1 MADWIPGVSEYL
13 DKQRLTVSTLEQ
25 FQDRGMTLV
34 AFREFG
40 HDAIELSHVYR
51 CTYQNQTKN
60 LGVESLRLARNLV
73 ATSERIYVCTSGQL
87 DASKCLIVEAL
98 AVANSILTYNAQ
110 KKLLASL
117 SVPLGEAS
125 CNIP

>member
-1 MADWIPGVSEYL
+1 MFTGA
-13 DKQRLTVSTLEQ
+13 RT
-25 FQDRGMTLV
+25 
-34 AFREFG
+34 
-40 HDAIELSHVYR
+40 IELSHVYR

-87 DASKCLIVEAL
+87 DAYSKCLIVEAL
-98 AVANSILTYNAQ
+98 AVANSTLTYNVQ

-117 SVPLGEAS
+117 SVPLGEVS